1 MSVKTNSPVLALGLC
16 WLFHLIG
23 QPSSVY
29 VERHSGTAYYQLNL
43 TSAARVGAKGQH
55 LRKPPGEVRR
65 IRRLDGSTAEWVF
78 DLETASGMFCAGV
91 GRLVVHNSPRRGVE
105 VVTRKITDGVARIKH
120 GVGRALRPGYP
131 DPERHRGLAGGS

>member
-1 MSVKTNSPVLALGLC
+1 MGTCQEMVARSDSSTTT
-16 WLFHLIG
+16 
-23 QPSSVY
+23 PSCA
-29 VERHSGTAYYQLNL
+29 RTWRRSGTAYYQLNL

-91 GRLVVHNSPRRGVE
+91 GRLVVHNSPRRGLE
-105 VVTRKITDGVARIKH
+105 FVTRKITDGVARIKH
-120 GVGRALRPGYP
+120 GLADELRLGNLDSERAWGF
-131 DPERHRGLAGGS
+131 AGDY